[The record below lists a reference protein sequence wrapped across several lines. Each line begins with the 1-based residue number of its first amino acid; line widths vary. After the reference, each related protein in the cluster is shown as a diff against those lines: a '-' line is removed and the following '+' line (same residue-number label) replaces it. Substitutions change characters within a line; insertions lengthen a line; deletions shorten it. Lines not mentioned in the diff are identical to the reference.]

1 MSVRVNV
8 RLFKIMRTP
17 IKVDIRDVRYVD
29 VRDTPNVKP
38 SLSMIS
44 GMLSGIFVFQPPLKK
59 HCEMKLGV
67 LGILSLPR
75 FHL

>member
-38 SLSMIS
+38 IPQYDFWYVVRNICVPTTS
-44 GMLSGIFVFQPPLKK
+44 KK
-59 HCEMKLGV
+59 TL
-67 LGILSLPR
+67 
-75 FHL
+75 